1 MKSRTLV
8 RRGKPPKVHVN
19 GKDFTVTVKGV
30 TMKFQKGVVGLRR
43 VDRSA
48 GVSKDEI
55 AYAKQ
60 VVLKYLQSAEAEVQH
75 NLDMAARKM
84 LHR

>member
-30 TMKFQKGVVGLRR
+30 TLQFQKGIVGLRR

-55 AYAKQ
+55 TYAKQ
-60 VVLKYLQSAEAEVQH
+60 VVMKHLQDWEAQ
-75 NLDMAARKM
+75 AA
-84 LHR
+84 HRATGMSGRY